1 MKKYQIL
8 KWVIFS
14 IAVAINLFI
23 LVNAFMNGEV
33 SAKESNS
40 IAHTAADAINIII
53 PDAIPPSNF
62 PQFAFN
68 FRKAVG
74 HFGLFALS
82 GGFTSWALYLF
93 VKKTKVGY
101 FLYQL
106 AVTLGFG
113 LLLAVITE
121 LVQILVDGRYGTF
134 ADVGIDFGGYFSGV
148 FLVFLIF
155 FLKKSPIFKKEK
167 KWRKSGRKI
176 DLIFLKEKTH
186 FYVVPFSKFSGGGKG
201 IRTPAKLAPTTGFR
215 NRPLQPLGYSSA
227 ENYNTNE
234 LDYLQKNINQSV

>member
-23 LVNAFMNGEV
+23 LINAFMNGEA

-40 IAHTAADAINIII
+40 VAHTAADAINTIKPETIT
-53 PDAIPPSNF
+53 PSNF

-68 FRKAVG
+68 LRKAVG

-93 VKKTKVGY
+93 VKETKVGY

-106 AVTLGFG
+106 AMTLGFG
-113 LLLAVITE
+113 LLLAVLTE
-121 LVQILVDGRYGTF
+121 LAQILVDGRYGTF
-134 ADVGIDFGGYFSGV
+134 ADVGIDFAGYFSGV

-155 FLKKSPIFKKEK
+155 LLIKSPIFKKQNYMK
-167 KWRKSGRKI
+167 
-176 DLIFLKEKTH
+176 
-186 FYVVPFSKFSGGGKG
+186 
-201 IRTPAKLAPTTGFR
+201 
-215 NRPLQPLGYSSA
+215 NQA
-227 ENYNTNE
+227 E
-234 LDYLQKNINQSV
+234 